1 MQKPDTE
8 LQIHQKELVSLTKIE
23 INEFIHSI

>member
-8 LQIHQKELVSLTKIE
+8 LQIHQKEFVSLTKIE
-23 INEFIHSI
+23 VNEFIHSI

>member
-8 LQIHQKELVSLTKIE
+8 LQIHQKEFVSLTKIE
-23 INEFIHSI
+23 VNEYLHSI